1 MVKLIKVVFFP
12 FKILMLQ
19 FKWDLTSNGNMFVE
33 PIQSVKFFKEKC
45 PPWAP
50 SPPYPFKIQVEM
62 WWNFFNVFKLVIPIP
77 PPLPPP
83 IKGNMQQNNPFSLFF
98 LHVCEIWHKK
108 LWMWLYANLGYTKA
122 HKWLKPTNPMVNN
135 GILL

>member
-45 PPWAP
+45 PP
-50 SPPYPFKIQVEM
+50 
-62 WWNFFNVFKLVIPIP
+62 
-77 PPLPPP
+77 
-83 IKGNMQQNNPFSLFF
+83 
-98 LHVCEIWHKK
+98 
-108 LWMWLYANLGYTKA
+108 
-122 HKWLKPTNPMVNN
+122 
-135 GILL
+135 